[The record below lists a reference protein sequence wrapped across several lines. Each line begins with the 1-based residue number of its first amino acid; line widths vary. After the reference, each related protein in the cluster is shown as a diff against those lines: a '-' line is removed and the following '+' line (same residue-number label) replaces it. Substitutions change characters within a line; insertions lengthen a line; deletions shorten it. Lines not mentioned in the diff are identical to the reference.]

1 MVFMILVV
9 PLAYE
14 NVGVAAARAVA
25 GPRLVDATVIARLA
39 EAVRD
44 RLY

>member
-1 MVFMILVV
+1 VSDVN
-9 PLAYE
+9 AA
-14 NVGVAAARAVA
+14 VAAARAAA

-39 EAVRD
+39 ESVRD